1 MTNIP
6 ISVDDLE
13 PGQQVFLQ
21 TGIGDIIGEVT
32 EVSLDEVFVQAGVG
46 LFDLQR
52 WDIHVAYLYKEDEVG
67 IGEEPND

>member
-6 ISVDDLE
+6 IAVDDLE

-21 TGIGDIIGEVT
+21 TGVGDVIGTVT
-32 EVSLDEVFVQAGVG
+32 EVGADEVFVMTGVG

-52 WDIHVAYLYKEDEVG
+52 WDIHAAYLCKE
-67 IGEEPND
+67 EEGK